1 MPGAKK
7 MNKAQKQARINQM
20 CKSSKEVEEDISVVS
35 GTTGKL
41 LSDRRKLSE
50 REINR
55 LTKKLKNFINGYQSC
70 DGTNGHGTRAVNPN
84 VARHFTKDCQLQS
97 FGVEVENPQ
106 KMFSSW
112 AKSFLSG
119 EFKKI
124 NGKLNEWSVGGLGST
139 WHAWE
144 YMGQNIRVGLGKG
157 TDGFKWN
164 LSFRLPEN
172 ASSLD
177 AAWELAKNDGQNSI
191 HIHTSHDGETKTFTM
206 CWPNVLE
213 KIMPWEAWKTIMDKC
228 NEILNEMD
236 DEEMKVILENPKD
249 FIGEFIKRKVVFKN
263 QEDVSQEEWAD
274 QSLTKIGV

>member
-7 MNKAQKQARINQM
+7 MNKAQKQARIKQM
-20 CKSSKEVEEDISVVS
+20 CKSSNEAGTGSVIN
-35 GTTGKL
+35 GCDGKL
-41 LSDRRKLSE
+41 LPNKRMLS
-50 REINR
+50 REIKK
-55 LTKKLKNFINGYQSC
+55 LTKTLKQFINCYQS
-70 DGTNGHGTRAVNPN
+70 GPGQGFSVIHPAV
-84 VARHFTKDCQLQS
+84 ATKFTKDCQLQS

-106 KMFSSW
+106 EMFSSW
-112 AKSFLSG
+112 ARSFLSG

-144 YMGQNIRVGLGKG
+144 YMGQNIRVCLGSG

-191 HIHTSHDGETKTFTM
+191 HIHTSHDGETKTYTM
-206 CWPNVLE
+206 CWPNVLQE
-213 KIMPWEAWKTIMDKC
+213 ILPWNAWKTIMDKC
-228 NEILNEMD
+228 NKALNEMG
-236 DEEMKVILENPKD
+236 DEGMEVALENPKD
-249 FIGEFIKRKVVFKN
+249 FIGQFIKHTVVFKN
-263 QEDVSQEEWAD
+263 ENEVSQEEWAD
-274 QSLTKIGV
+274 QSITKVGV